1 MERAPRLQRSVHVF
15 TDWSWRRLW
24 LEFLPVVAV
33 VVGAFLLARDL
44 AGGGN
49 STPPLAMVDS
59 AYEARLAANIDF
71 FETRVQET
79 NDSLSYNRL
88 TSLYLERL
96 LMTGDAADVTR
107 AELAATKGIE
117 AAPKSYASVTAMA
130 QVRLA
135 QHDFTGALT
144 LLDQAESLKAGVPET
159 LALRGDALMALG
171 RYDEA
176 GAAYRAYLDKAPGFS
191 AFSRQAVFAE
201 TYGNVDVAV
210 QFWNAAIDSTKVES
224 PVDSAWARV
233 QLGNLYATNGRL
245 DAASKQLSTALRVY
259 PEYALALAG
268 EGRVAAMRGDYRKA
282 EGLYQ
287 QAVAKL
293 PSPEF
298 IAPLV
303 DVAAAAGDTAEAE
316 RQAALIG
323 AIGQLF
329 EANGI
334 RNDLTLILF
343 KLDHGQ
349 ARPATLAAAKAAYE
363 DRPSLAAADLYAW
376 ALYRSGQFEEAKG
389 YSKEA
394 LRLGTKEPL
403 YLFHAGMIAKA
414 SGDSAAAR
422 SFLGSAL
429 ELNSQ
434 FHPRFAEEASAA
446 LKELGGAK

>member
-1 MERAPRLQRSVHVF
+1 MERAPRRQRSVHVF

-24 LEFLPVVAV
+24 LELLPVVAV

-79 NDSLSYNRL
+79 QDSLSYNRL

-96 LMTGDAADVTR
+96 RLTGDAADVSR

-135 QHDFTGALT
+135 QHDFNGALV
-144 LLDQAESLKAGVPET
+144 LIDQADALKKDVPET

-176 GAAYRAYLDKAPGFS
+176 GAAYRAYLDQSPSFS

-201 TYGNVDVAV
+201 TYGNVDLAV
-210 QFWNAAIDSTKVES
+210 QFWQAAIDATKDES
-224 PVDSAWARV
+224 PLDSAWARV
-233 QLGNLYATNGRL
+233 QLGNLYVTGGRL
-245 DAASKQLSTALRVY
+245 DDASDELGTALRVY
-259 PEYALALAG
+259 PGYALALAG
-268 EGRVAAMRGDYRKA
+268 EGRVAAMRGDFKKA

-287 QAVAKL
+287 QAVAKV

-298 IAPLV
+298 VAPLV
-303 DVAAAAGDTAEAE
+303 DVAAVAGDSAEAQ
-316 RQAALIG
+316 RQAALMG

-343 KLDHGQ
+343 RLDHGQ
-349 ARPATLAAAKAAYE
+349 AGPGTLAAAKAAYE
-363 DRPSLAAADLYAW
+363 DRPSLAAADVYAW
-376 ALYRSGQFEEAKG
+376 ALYHAGQFDAAATH
-389 YSKEA
+389 SREA

-403 YLFHAGMIAKA
+403 YLFHAGMIARA
-414 SGDSAAAR
+414 LGDEARAQELFAQAAR
-422 SFLGSAL
+422 I
-429 ELNSQ
+429 N
-434 FHPRFAEEASAA
+434 PRFGATAAIEHKAQSA
-446 LKELGGAK
+446 KTR

>member
-24 LEFLPVVAV
+24 LELLPVAAV
-33 VVGAFLLARDL
+33 VAGAFLLARDL

-49 STPPLAMVDS
+49 STPPLAMVGS
-59 AYEARLAANIDF
+59 AYEARLAANIEF

-79 NDSLSYNRL
+79 HDSLSYNRL

-96 LMTGDAADVTR
+96 RLTADAADVTR
-107 AELAATKGIE
+107 AELAATTGLE
-117 AAPKSYASVTAMA
+117 AAPNSYASVTAMA

-135 QHDFTGALT
+135 QHDFRAAMA
-144 LLDQAESLKAGVPET
+144 LLDQAEALKAGVPET

-176 GAAYRAYLDKAPGFS
+176 GSAYRQFLDTSPGFS

-210 QFWNAAIDSTKVES
+210 QFWQAAIDAAKDES
-224 PVDSAWARV
+224 PLDSAWARV
-233 QLGNLYATNGRL
+233 QLGNLLATNGRL
-245 DAASKQLSTALRVY
+245 DDASEQLSTALRVY
-259 PEYALALAG
+259 PGYALALAG
-268 EGRVAAMRGDYRKA
+268 EGRVAAMRGDYKKA
-282 EGLYQ
+282 EALYQ

-298 IAPLV
+298 VAPLV
-303 DVAAAAGDTAEAE
+303 DVAAAAGDTAEAS
-316 RQAALIG
+316 RQAALMG

-343 KLDHGQ
+343 RLDHGQ
-349 ARPATLAAAKAAYE
+349 AGPETLAAAQAAYE
-363 DRPSLAAADLYAW
+363 DRPSLAAADVYGW
-376 ALYRSGQFEEAKG
+376 ALYRAGQFEEAAK
-389 YSKEA
+389 YSAEA
-394 LRLGTKEPL
+394 VRLRTREPL
-403 YLFHAGMIAKA
+403 YLFHAGTIARA
-414 SGDSAAAR
+414 LGDFGDARTLLGESLSLNSRFHPQFATEAKNAQEMLEAAR
-422 SFLGSAL
+422 
-429 ELNSQ
+429 
-434 FHPRFAEEASAA
+434 
-446 LKELGGAK
+446 

>member
-1 MERAPRLQRSVHVF
+1 MERGSRLQRSVHVF

-33 VVGAFLLARDL
+33 VAGAFLLARDL

-96 LMTGDAADVTR
+96 RLTADAADVTR

-135 QHDFTGALT
+135 QHDFSGALS
-144 LLDQAESLKAGVPET
+144 LIDQAGALKKDVPET

-201 TYGNVDVAV
+201 TYGNIDVAV
-210 QFWNAAIDSTKVES
+210 QFWKAAIDSTKVES

-233 QLGNLYATNGRL
+233 QLGNFYATVGQL
-245 DAASKQLSTALRVY
+245 DEASDELGTALRVY
-259 PEYALALAG
+259 PGYALALAG
-268 EGRVAAMRGDYRKA
+268 EGRVAAMRGDYKKA

-287 QAVAKL
+287 QAVAKV

-298 IAPLV
+298 VAPLV

-316 RQAALIG
+316 RRAALLG

-349 ARPATLAAAKAAYE
+349 AGPETLAAAKAAYE
-363 DRPSLAAADLYAW
+363 DRPSLAAADVYAW
-376 ALYRSGQFEEAKG
+376 ALYRAGQLEEAKG

-394 LRLGTKEPL
+394 LRLGTNESL
-403 YLFHAGMIAKA
+403 YLFHAGMIARA
-414 SGDSAAAR
+414 NGDEARAQESFAQAAR
-422 SFLGSAL
+422 INPRFGATAAL
-429 ELNSQ
+429 EYKVQ
-434 FHPRFAEEASAA
+434 SA
-446 LKELGGAK
+446 KTR

>member
-33 VVGAFLLARDL
+33 VAGAFLLARDL

-49 STPPLAMVDS
+49 STPPFAMVDS

-96 LMTGDAADVTR
+96 RLTADAADVTR

-135 QHDFTGALT
+135 QHDFSGALS
-144 LLDQAESLKAGVPET
+144 LIDQADTLKKDVPET

-201 TYGNVDVAV
+201 TYGNIDVAV
-210 QFWNAAIDSTKVES
+210 QFWKAAIDSTKVES

-233 QLGNLYATNGRL
+233 QLGNFYATVGQL
-245 DAASKQLSTALRVY
+245 DEASDELGTALRVY
-259 PEYALALAG
+259 PGYALALAG
-268 EGRVAAMRGDYRKA
+268 EGRVAAMRGDYKKA

-287 QAVAKL
+287 QAVAKI

-298 IAPLV
+298 VAPLV
-303 DVAAAAGDTAEAE
+303 DVAAAAGDRAEAE
-316 RQAALIG
+316 RQAALLG

-349 ARPATLAAAKAAYE
+349 AGPETLAAAKAAYE
-363 DRPSLAAADLYAW
+363 ERPSLAAADVYAW
-376 ALYRSGQFEEAKG
+376 ALYRAGQFEEAKG

-394 LRLGTKEPL
+394 LRLGTREPL
-403 YLFHAGMIAKA
+403 YLFHAGMIARA
-414 SGDSAAAR
+414 NGDEARAQESFAQAAR
-422 SFLGSAL
+422 INPRFVATAAL
-429 ELNSQ
+429 EYKVQ
-434 FHPRFAEEASAA
+434 SA
-446 LKELGGAK
+446 KTR